1 MKKIN
6 AKSKFSELWQVAKL
20 RMENEKLEGTVSE
33 MENKYKGLVDD
44 LGSAMADLNNVWI
57 MVVQQPTAYT
67 QF

>member
-1 MKKIN
+1 
-6 AKSKFSELWQVAKL
+6 
-20 RMENEKLEGTVSE
+20 MENEKLEGTVSE